1 MNELKSIP
9 DSLKQEAKAY
19 VVDFINQ
26 FKRRSVVGDTRLE
39 LNSVDTTKDQL
50 RSFDIAD
57 LSLVVNQEWANFLEH
72 STNHPGGEIF
82 TSYSYPGM
90 KIDDF
95 KKIRIV
101 FDILRR
107 EPGSFSQDRGKDKQ
121 FSEIKQVAPIY
132 LKSYKD
138 PKHPGY
144 EVHLF
149 SKRYD
154 NEVSWT
160 ISAESSPEA
169 MSWAFLF
176 ESFLEEYRYK
186 WISAGLVDF
195 RYNGLASG
203 RNVDLLGG
211 QKDPQSLFYCY
222 QLRAYAPVVKFQR
235 LYEKEIETFY
245 INFKNSDKDTIEE
258 SLIS

>member
-1 MNELKSIP
+1 MSELKSIP
-9 DSLKQEAKAY
+9 ESLKREARAY
-19 VVDFINQ
+19 VVEFINQ
-26 FKRRSVVGDTRLE
+26 FKHRALSGDSK
-39 LNSVDTTKDQL
+39 LNLDSADIANDNL

-57 LSLVVNQEWANFLEH
+57 LSLIVNQEWANFLEH
-72 STNHPGGEIF
+72 STNHPSGEIF

-90 KIDDF
+90 KIEDF

-101 FDILRR
+101 FDVLNR
-107 EPGSFSQDRGKDKQ
+107 EPGSFSQDRGRGKQ

-132 LKSYKD
+132 MKSYKD

-160 ISAESSPEA
+160 ISADSSPEA

-211 QKDPQSLFYCY
+211 LKDPQSLFYCY

-245 INFKNSDKDTIEE
+245 INFKISDKDKIEE
-258 SLIS
+258 SLTS